1 MMDEYNSIKNQ
12 IEKQQEKT
20 FDLSEMNL
28 SFIDLIE

>member
-12 IEKQQEKT
+12 IEKQQEQI